1 MTIASSSQSVSETTT
16 TTDTATT
23 TSAAPPR
30 LRRWRLW
37 GAVAVGVVAVGAIPL
52 PHHVTGSAAVQTRS
66 DARQRLVM
74 PVSGRVELKVE
85 SQTAVQPGQVLG
97 RIRSDD
103 LDNQLAQAQR
113 EWQQAR
119 LGVQSAQ
126 QQLSLAQARWA
137 AAERRESIA
146 LEGVE
151 RAKEDTR
158 GDLPQRQRW
167 QRERD
172 VLPAQV
178 AAIEAEIAG
187 IEAEIVGLQGQLTA
201 VQKTVTAL
209 TSLQSHGAI
218 READLWEAQGRLAS
232 LTAQI
237 SQRRGLMAAKRQ
249 EIEQQHGWMAA
260 KTAQMDEV
268 DFQFAKTA
276 LAARDDYQAQATYT
290 ETARTEVATAEAHL
304 RASEEL
310 AARWQLDVQQLE
322 QQRSQLTLVATHAG
336 TVITPDLDLLDGTR
350 LEAGQ
355 ELLTV
360 VDLQQLTAEVEIRQE
375 DLDWV
380 QPGARVRFRRPA
392 DSRVYEAVVTD
403 AGIVPVVQTSEQQQ
417 RPMLKVRILIDNSQE
432 FLLPGVEG
440 YAHIQTQKVCLA
452 RKVSREFQ
460 KLFPWGKFF
469 SWL

>member
-1 MTIASSSQSVSETTT
+1 
-16 TTDTATT
+16 
-23 TSAAPPR
+23 
-30 LRRWRLW
+30 
-37 GAVAVGVVAVGAIPL
+37 
-52 PHHVTGSAAVQTRS
+52 
-66 DARQRLVM
+66 
-74 PVSGRVELKVE
+74 
-85 SQTAVQPGQVLG
+85 
-97 RIRSDD
+97 
-103 LDNQLAQAQR
+103 
-113 EWQQAR
+113 
-119 LGVQSAQ
+119 
-126 QQLSLAQARWA
+126 
-137 AAERRESIA
+137 
-146 LEGVE
+146 
-151 RAKEDTR
+151 
-158 GDLPQRQRW
+158 
-167 QRERD
+167 
-172 VLPAQV
+172 AQV

-232 LTAQI
+232 LTADI

-304 RASEEL
+304 RASQEL

-392 DSRVYEAVVTD
+392 DARVYEAVVTD

-440 YAHIQTQKVCLA
+440 YAHIQTPKVCLA